1 MPAPL
6 ITGMLATCPRLPM
19 SPPHHISGPEVLP
32 SSLDL
37 CPRQR
42 AWVEIDRGAITTN
55 TRRVRE
61 SLAPRSTLMAVVKA
75 DGYGHGAVTVAEA
88 AREGGAG
95 SFGVATLAEAIELRQ
110 AGINEP
116 VLVLGNLT
124 QPSEL
129 RACLHWGLMPTLS
142 SLSQALVASNVGIA
156 GGRDLEVH
164 LKLDTGMTRLGVA
177 WDEGPALLDSLAG
190 LDGVRLRGVYSHL
203 ADADNPDDTITRQ
216 QLQRFTVVLTRLA
229 ELELRPGLRHLANSA
244 GTLAGDPTLQFDM
257 VRVGLALYGHAPAP
271 HLRGRLALR
280 PAMSVRA
287 RVTMV
292 RSVPAGVGVSYG
304 HSFVTRRPSRL
315 AVVGIGY
322 ADGVVRSLSNRLQV
336 LAHGQRLPQ
345 VGKITMDQLVID
357 ATDCPAL
364 GPGDVV
370 TLLGESAGG
379 SIEAAEWADLA
390 DTIPWEILCGFR
402 QRLPRLPVGH
412 EAEVISG

>member
-1 MPAPL
+1 
-6 ITGMLATCPRLPM
+6 M
-19 SPPHHISGPEVLP
+19 SPSHHISGTEVLP
-32 SSLDL
+32 SSLDV

-42 AWVEIDRGAITTN
+42 AWIEIDRSALISN
-55 TRRVRE
+55 TQHVRR
-61 SLAPRSTLMAVVKA
+61 SLAPQTALMAVVKA

-110 AGINEP
+110 AGLREP

-124 QPSEL
+124 QASEL
-129 RACLHWGLMPTLS
+129 RTCLHWDLMPTIS
-142 SLSQALVASNVGIA
+142 SLNQALVASNVGIA
-156 GGRDLEVH
+156 GGRDLDVH
-164 LKLDTGMTRLGVA
+164 IKLDTGMTRLGAA
-177 WDEGPALLDSLAG
+177 WEEGAALLNAFAD
-190 LDGVRLRGVYSHL
+190 LDGVHVRGVYSHL
-203 ADADNPDDTITRQ
+203 ADADNLDDTITR
-216 QLQRFTVVLTRLA
+216 LQSERFATVLTRLA
-229 ELELRPGLRHLANSA
+229 ELEIRPGLRHLANSA
-244 GTLAGDPTLQFDM
+244 ATLGGNRTLHFDM

-271 HLRGRLALR
+271 HLRDQVVLR
-280 PAMSVRA
+280 PAMHVRA

-322 ADGVVRSLSNRLQV
+322 ADGVIRALSNRLQV
-336 LAHGQRLPQ
+336 LARGQRLPQ

-357 ATDCPAL
+357 ATDCPGL

-370 TLLGESAGG
+370 TLLGEAAGG
-379 SIEAAEWADLA
+379 SIDAGEWADMA
-390 DTIPWEILCGFR
+390 GTIPWEVLCGFR
-402 QRLPRLPVGH
+402 QRLTRLPVGH

>member
-1 MPAPL
+1 
-6 ITGMLATCPRLPM
+6 M

-32 SSLDL
+32 ASLDL

-42 AWVEIDRGAITTN
+42 AWVEIDRGAIITN
-55 TRRVRE
+55 TRRVRA
-61 SLAPRSTLMAVVKA
+61 SLAAETSLMAVVKA

-110 AGINEP
+110 AGLTEP

-129 RACLHWGLMPTLS
+129 RSCLHWGLMPTLS
-142 SLSQALVASNVGIA
+142 GLTQALVASNVGIA
-156 GGRDLEVH
+156 GGRDLDVH
-164 LKLDTGMTRLGVA
+164 LKLDTGMTRLGAA
-177 WDEGPALLDSLAG
+177 WEEGPALLNALAD
-190 LDGVRLRGVYSHL
+190 LEGVRLRGVYSHL
-203 ADADNPDDTITRQ
+203 ADADSPDDSITRL
-216 QLQRFTVVLTRLA
+216 QLERFSTVLTRLA

-244 GTLAGDPTLQFDM
+244 ATLGGDRTLQLDM
-257 VRVGLALYGHAPAP
+257 VRVGLALYGHAPAA
-271 HLRGRLALR
+271 HLRERLPLR

-292 RSVPAGVGVSYG
+292 RTVPAGVGVSYG

-357 ATDCPAL
+357 ATDCPELTA
-364 GPGDVV
+364 GDVV
-370 TLLGESAGG
+370 TLLGEAAGG
-379 SIEAAEWADLA
+379 SIEACEWADLA

-412 EAEVISG
+412 EAEVISS

>member
-1 MPAPL
+1 
-6 ITGMLATCPRLPM
+6 M

-32 SSLDL
+32 ASLDL

-42 AWVEIDRGAITTN
+42 AWVEIDRGAIITN
-55 TRRVRE
+55 TRRVRA
-61 SLAPRSTLMAVVKA
+61 SLAAGTSLMAVVKA

-110 AGINEP
+110 AGLTEP

-129 RACLHWGLMPTLS
+129 RSCLHWGLMPTLS
-142 SLSQALVASNVGIA
+142 CLSQALVASNVGIA
-156 GGRDLEVH
+156 GGRDLDVH
-164 LKLDTGMTRLGVA
+164 LKLDTGMTRLGAA
-177 WDEGPALLDSLAG
+177 WEEGPALLNTLAD
-190 LDGVRLRGVYSHL
+190 LEGVRLRGVYSHL
-203 ADADNPDDTITRQ
+203 ADADSPDDSITRLQ
-216 QLQRFTVVLTRLA
+216 MQRFSTVLTRLA

-244 GTLAGDPTLQFDM
+244 ATLGGDRTLQFDM
-257 VRVGLALYGHAPAP
+257 VRVGLALYGHAPAA
-271 HLRGRLALR
+271 HLRQRLALR

-292 RSVPAGVGVSYG
+292 RTVPAGVGVSYG

-322 ADGVVRSLSNRLQV
+322 ADGVVRSLSNRLEV

-364 GPGDVV
+364 TAGDVV
-370 TLLGESAGG
+370 TLLGEASGG
-379 SIEAAEWADLA
+379 SIEACEWAELA